1 MSYLKPWLTFRTLR
15 TAALPFFWIPATV
28 IFVNDNVAEITDIT
42 GSSMAPTLSPEDHTT
57 GRKDR
62 VWWDK
67 WNASFKV
74 QRDDVILFAIPSA
87 SDKQGAKRVIATEG
101 DTVVLDRRRRPKRE
115 ASGAD
120 VPESLGWDMWK
131 GRAVVPE
138 GHVWVE
144 GDNWRES
151 RDSNWYGPI
160 SKSLILG
167 KAKAVVL
174 PVERFGMKPWEQYK
188 SRTKVIPG
196 EIPKKDDYEALQAM

>member
-1 MSYLKPWLTFRTLR
+1 
-15 TAALPFFWIPATV
+15 
-28 IFVNDNVAEITDIT
+28 
-42 GSSMAPTLSPEDHTT
+42 
-57 GRKDR
+57 
-62 VWWDK
+62 
-67 WNASFKV
+67 
-74 QRDDVILFAIPSA
+74 
-87 SDKQGAKRVIATEG
+87 
-101 DTVVLDRRRRPKRE
+101 
-115 ASGAD
+115 
-120 VPESLGWDMWK
+120 MWK